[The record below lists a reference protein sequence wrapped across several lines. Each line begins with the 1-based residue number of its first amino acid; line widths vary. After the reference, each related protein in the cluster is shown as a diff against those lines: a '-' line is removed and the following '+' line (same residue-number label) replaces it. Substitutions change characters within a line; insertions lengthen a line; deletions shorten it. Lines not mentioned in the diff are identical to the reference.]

1 MKKDYRKIQTRHLI
15 YVLVITLVIWFW
27 GAFSFTLPTLPGFSW
42 LPNVMGKAGTREDL
56 FAPVGTFFS
65 GLSAIATAYLI
76 WLQLKTMRDHDQEVE
91 TDRVISH
98 FFMLLELHRNILK
111 TLKYPYDNL
120 NTEYIYGHNAIEY
133 YLKTIQCVMTTF
145 CPNFTYKK
153 TPLDELSTG
162 IVQDINELQSSES
175 PDNKYTFKIEDA
187 TSTAFRIIH
196 DHTEHCLEQYFHNIY
211 IMLKLLDEN
220 RDNLNIKDYMRTL
233 RAELTQDEFLL
244 IYYHAYNHED
254 YNTGEKKF
262 KILIEKTC
270 FFHSLHKP
278 FLDIDPQT
286 HKHLDLY
293 DPSAFE
299 H

>member
-1 MKKDYRKIQTRHLI
+1 MKKDYRKMQTRHLI
-15 YVLVITLVIWFW
+15 YILVITLGLWFW
-27 GAFSFTLPTLPGFSW
+27 GALSFTIPALPGFSW
-42 LPNVMGKAGTREDL
+42 LPNVMGKTGTREDI

-76 WLQLKTMRDHDQEVE
+76 WLQLKTMREHDQEVE
-91 TDRVISH
+91 TNRVISH

-111 TLKYPYDNL
+111 TLKYPSDNL
-120 NTEYIYGHNAIEY
+120 KMEYFYGHNAIEY
-133 YLKTIQCVMTTF
+133 YLKTIQCVMTIF
-145 CPNFTYKK
+145 CPDFTYKK
-153 TPLDELSTG
+153 ASLDEIS
-162 IVQDINELQSSES
+162 IDIAKDINELQSSES
-175 PDNKYTFKIEDA
+175 PENEYKFKIENV
-187 TSTAFRIIH
+187 TSTAFSIIH

-220 RDNLNIKDYMRTL
+220 RSSLNIKDYLRTL

-244 IYYHAYNHED
+244 IYYHAYNHGD
-254 YNTGEKKF
+254 YNSGEKKF

-278 FLDIDPQT
+278 FLDINPKT
-286 HKHLDLY
+286 HKHFELY
-293 DPSAFE
+293 ALSAFE